1 MDDDDEDLAGML
13 PAAITAE
20 EVKRIREVTGD
31 GLMTVKAKLEKQ
43 RTAAMIRT
51 FDRHGDPRILTIILE
66 RLLGPVDYDYGS

>member
-1 MDDDDEDLAGML
+1 MDDEDDDLADML

-43 RTAAMIRT
+43 RTAAMIKT
-51 FDRHGDPRILTIILE
+51 FDRHGDPRVLTLILE

>member
-1 MDDDDEDLAGML
+1 MDEDDDLADML

>member
-1 MDDDDEDLAGML
+1 MDEDDDLADML

-51 FDRHGDPRILTIILE
+51 FDRHGDPRILTLILE

>member
-1 MDDDDEDLAGML
+1 MDEDDDLADML

-31 GLMTVKAKLEKQ
+31 GLMTVKAKLEQQ

-51 FDRHGDPRILTIILE
+51 FDRHGDPRILTLILE

>member
-1 MDDDDEDLAGML
+1 MDDEDDDLADML

>member
-1 MDDDDEDLAGML
+1 MDEDDDLADML

-43 RTAAMIRT
+43 RTAAMIKI
-51 FDRHGDPRILTIILE
+51 FDRHGDPRILTLILE